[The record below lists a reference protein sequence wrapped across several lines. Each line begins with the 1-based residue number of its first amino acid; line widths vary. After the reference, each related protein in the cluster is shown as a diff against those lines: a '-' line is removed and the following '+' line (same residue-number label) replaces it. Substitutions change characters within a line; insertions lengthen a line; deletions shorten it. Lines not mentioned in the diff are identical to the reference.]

1 MRFLEALLIL
11 QQQFA
16 SYIPKKDL
24 FVKDCPTK
32 DEMKVFSHVNIII
45 VAGAMQRAQLW
56 LCLLAQTILEWLVL

>member
-45 VAGAMQRAQLW
+45 VAGAMQRAQL
-56 LCLLAQTILEWLVL
+56 